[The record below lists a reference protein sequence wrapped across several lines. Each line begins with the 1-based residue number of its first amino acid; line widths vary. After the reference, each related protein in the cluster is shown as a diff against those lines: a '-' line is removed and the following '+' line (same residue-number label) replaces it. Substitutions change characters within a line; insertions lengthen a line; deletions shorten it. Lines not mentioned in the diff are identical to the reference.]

1 MAETLMSVVSDG
13 KNVTMIYNGT
23 ENKTKYDED
32 LVWTL
37 LSEMLEYTLGYASCI
52 VEFKEE
58 KTEDGYLYTYT
69 SDEDYGYYF
78 VEKAVSCLEAEIDH
92 DEISAVTFKII
103 ECTSQLDK
111 YGELAFFTNKA
122 EFTFKMENGAVY
134 NVEYNVSVTVNS

>member
-1 MAETLMSVVSDG
+1 
-13 KNVTMIYNGT
+13 
-23 ENKTKYDED
+23 
-32 LVWTL
+32 
-37 LSEMLEYTLGYASCI
+37 MLEYTLGYASCI